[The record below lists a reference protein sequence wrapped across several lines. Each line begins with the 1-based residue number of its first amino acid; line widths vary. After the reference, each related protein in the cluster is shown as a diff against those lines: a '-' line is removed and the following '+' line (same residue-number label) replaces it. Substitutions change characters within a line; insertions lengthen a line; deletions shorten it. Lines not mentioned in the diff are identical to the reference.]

1 MSDERMAGNA
11 KLQGQVAIVTGGA
24 RGLGRAYAL
33 RLAELGAD
41 VVIADID
48 LASSQEF
55 GEELTAA
62 TVPDEVR
69 ALGQRS
75 IGVQGDLTQRGAARA
90 LVAQVLAE
98 FGRVDI
104 LVNNAGGAFSPVER
118 SAATQ
123 FTDEDMASMFDV
135 NYHTTVHCCQAV
147 VPAMRAQGSGV
158 IVNVATM
165 VALDASKSGVN
176 LVPYSVAK
184 AAVLQYTRHLAT
196 ELGPDGIRVNC
207 LSPGGMLTQRIRKQA
222 EGRNMHSEKEMRR
235 IPLRRFG
242 EVEDCANVLEFLVTP
257 LSGYVTGQCI
267 SVCGGAVLTPS

>member
-1 MSDERMAGNA
+1 ML
-11 KLQGQVAIVTGGA
+11 KLQGQVAIVTGAA

-33 RLAELGAD
+33 RLAMLGAD
-41 VVIADID
+41 VVVADID
-48 LASSQEF
+48 LASSREF

-69 ALGQRS
+69 ALGRRS
-75 IGVQGDLTQRGAARA
+75 IGVQGDLTQREGARS
-90 LVAQVLAE
+90 LVQQALAE
-98 FGRVDI
+98 FGRIDI

-118 SAATQ
+118 SAASK
-123 FTDEDMASMFDV
+123 FTDEDMAQMFGV
-135 NYHTTVHCCQAV
+135 NYHSAVFCCQEVART
-147 VPAMRAQGSGV
+147 MRAQQSGV

-165 VALDASKSGVN
+165 VALDAAKSGAN
-176 LVPYSVAK
+176 LTPYSVAK
-184 AAVLQYTRHLAT
+184 AAVVHYTRHLAS

-207 LSPGGMLTQRIRKQA
+207 LSPGGMLTQRIRKQS
-222 EGRNMHSEKEMRR
+222 EGRNMHTEKEMRR

-242 EVEDCANVLEFLVTP
+242 DVEDCANVLEFLVTP

>member
-1 MSDERMAGNA
+1 MAPTA
-11 KLQGQVAIVTGGA
+11 LQGQVAIVTGAA

-33 RLAELGAD
+33 RLAALGAD

-48 LASSQEF
+48 LESARQFDEA
-55 GEELTAA
+55 LTA
-62 TVPDEVR
+62 TSVPDEVR
-69 ALGQRS
+69 ALGRRS
-75 IGVQGDLTQRGAARA
+75 LGVQGDLTQREAADA
-90 LVAQVLAE
+90 LVARTLAE

-118 SAATQ
+118 SAASR
-123 FTDEDMASMFDV
+123 FPDEDMAQMFGV
-135 NYHTTVHCCQAV
+135 NYLSAVHCCQAV
-147 VPAMRAQGSGV
+147 AEPMRAQRSGV
-158 IVNVATM
+158 IVNIATM
-165 VALDASKSGVN
+165 VALDASKSGAN
-176 LVPYSVAK
+176 LTPYSVAK
-184 AAVLQYTRHLAT
+184 AAVLHYTRHLAA

-207 LSPGGMLTQRIRKQA
+207 LSPGGMLTQRIRKQS
-222 EGRNMHSEKEMRR
+222 EGRNMHTEKEMRR